1 MMAGMTNR
9 FARTKAIIVLTGVV
23 MVALGIAVLVNPI
36 AAVETLVRI
45 IGWVLVAYGVITIVS
60 AVIKGDPVQNAPGAL
75 ALGILAIGFG
85 LFMGIAPR
93 FLVSF
98 VWTLIGIIVLATGVF
113 DIVEAG
119 TYRNEGSPLATPAT
133 VSGIITALLGV
144 IVIFC
149 PLISAGVGMLV
160 AAVALLIDGV
170 TEIIF
175 GLGM

>member
-1 MMAGMTNR
+1 MSNR

-23 MVALGIAVLVNPI
+23 MVALGIAVLINPI
-36 AAVETLVRI
+36 AAVEALVRLM
-45 IGWVLVAYGVITIVS
+45 GWILVGYGAITLAS
-60 AVIKGDPVQNAPGAL
+60 AVVKGDPIQNAPSTL
-75 ALGILAIGFG
+75 VLGILAIAFG

-98 VWTLIGIIVLATGVF
+98 VWTIIGVIILATGVL

-119 TYRNEGSPLATPAT
+119 SYRSQGSSLATPAT
-133 VSGIITALLGV
+133 VSGIITALLGLIV
-144 IVIFC
+144 IVC
-149 PLISAGVGMLV
+149 PVFSAGVGMLA

>member
-1 MMAGMTNR
+1 MSVGIPNR
-9 FARTKAIIVLTGVV
+9 FARTKPIILLTGIV

-36 AAVETLVRI
+36 AAVEALVRI
-45 IGWVLVAYGVITIVS
+45 MGWILVAYGAITLVT
-60 AVIKGDPVQNAPGAL
+60 AFMKGDPVKNAPTTL
-75 ALGILAIGFG
+75 ILGGLTIGVG
-85 LFMGIAPR
+85 LFMGIAPG
-93 FLVSF
+93 FLVQF
-98 VWTLIGIIVLATGVF
+98 VWTIIGIIVLATGVF

-119 TYRNEGSPLATPAT
+119 AYRSAGSPLATPAT

-144 IVIFC
+144 IVIIC
-149 PLISAGVGMLV
+149 PLVSAAVGMLV